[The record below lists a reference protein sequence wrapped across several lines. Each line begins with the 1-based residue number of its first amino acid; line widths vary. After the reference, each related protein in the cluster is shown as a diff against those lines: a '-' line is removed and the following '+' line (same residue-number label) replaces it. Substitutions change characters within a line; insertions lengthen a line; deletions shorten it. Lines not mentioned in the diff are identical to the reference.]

1 MAEHSSPDPTWH
13 PWIVAPGSGFE
24 IQAVADEPE
33 DTAGTVGL
41 LQIDKKRF
49 DVTKRFRFSAPG
61 VEKALLDRLVRNGMS
76 AAEARAAV
84 DAARTFTPRRENPT
98 DLASIPQYMRWFESS
113 YGLHTLA
120 AVIHD
125 GLIVNTPNDGALHS
139 DTLSDRFFREMM
151 HAAGVPWL
159 KRWIMWAAV
168 ALRSRWVAGGIR
180 RVSLCVW
187 IFLAVVGITAFGW
200 GLGAALLGW
209 DSPVDPWMLFAVALL
224 LPVAAAPLWGRQ
236 YGAGLVAAVAGLWIL
251 PAAAF
256 GGLGYLIYMTLERLA
271 RAVGLD

>member
-1 MAEHSSPDPTWH
+1 MAEHSSLDTTWH

-24 IQAVADEPE
+24 VQAVAHEAE

-41 LQIDKKRF
+41 LQIDKKQF
-49 DVTKRFRFSAPG
+49 DVTRRFRFGAPD
-61 VEKALLDRLVRNGMS
+61 VEKALLDHLVRNGMT

-84 DAARTFTPRRENPT
+84 DEARTFTPRRENPT
-98 DLASIPQYMRWFESS
+98 DLASIPRYMRWFESS

-125 GLIVNTPNDGALHS
+125 GLIVDTPNDGALHS

-151 HAAGVPWL
+151 KAAGVPWL

-168 ALRSRWVAGGIR
+168 ALRSRWVAGGVR

-187 IFLAVVGITAFGW
+187 ILLAVVGIATFVWAV
-200 GLGAALLGW
+200 GAALLGW
-209 DSPVDPWMLFAVALL
+209 GSPVEPWVLFAVAFL
-224 LPVAAAPLWGRQ
+224 LPFAAAPLWGRQ

-256 GGLGYLIYMTLERLA
+256 GGLGYLIYMALERLA
-271 RAVGLD
+271 KAVGLD

>member
-1 MAEHSSPDPTWH
+1 MAEPSSPETMWR
-13 PWIVAPGSGFE
+13 PWIVAPKSGFE
-24 IQAVADEPE
+24 VQDVAGEGD

-41 LQIDKKRF
+41 LQIDNKQF

-61 VEKALLDRLVRNGMS
+61 VEKAFLDRLVRNGMN
-76 AAEARAAV
+76 AAEARAAI
-84 DAARTFTPRRENPT
+84 DEARTFTPRRENPT
-98 DLASIPQYMRWFESS
+98 DLASIPRYMRWFESS

-125 GLIVNTPNDGALHS
+125 GLIVDTPNDGALRS

-151 HAAGVPWL
+151 KAAGVPWL

-168 ALRSRWVAGGIR
+168 ALRSRWAAGGVR
-180 RVSLCVW
+180 RASLCIW
-187 IFLAVVGITAFGW
+187 ILLAAVGITAFVW
-200 GLGAALLGW
+200 AVGAALLGW
-209 DSPVDPWMLFAVALL
+209 GRPVDTWVLFAVALL
-224 LPVAAAPLWGRQ
+224 LPFAAAPLWGRQ

-256 GGLGYLIYMTLERLA
+256 GGLGYLIYMGLERLA
-271 RAVGLD
+271 RGAGLD